1 MEDHPIPQDI
11 TGFQFK
17 LIGDMTI
24 KQFAY
29 VAAGAILAWIFF
41 SIPLPGIIKFPLSAL
56 SALTGIG
63 FAFFPISGRPMDTM
77 AYNFVKALFT
87 PSQYVYQKTGG
98 QIFTPTPGTPSTHTA
113 AMPAEIR
120 SPQQGNEQDKKEEV
134 LLSSIIT
141 AQAIIPPSPH
151 IITQSIAGGPKPQP
165 ASNRLSPQATAGGEK
180 SEDIQQEEA
189 NLVQEETVLE
199 KQLQAAKTEEASAV
213 NTPSSADMHKKV
225 LELEKLVQETATQ
238 RQELERQILSL
249 QQKLSNQTQ
258 TTYTPSTAT
267 PKQVTKNVR
276 VVQPGMGRSVGLPTA
291 PEYPNLLTG
300 IIKDPR
306 GNPLPNILVEVKDKE
321 GNPVR
326 AFKTNGLGQFL
337 AATALSNGT
346 YNIVF
351 EDSRGQ
357 NKFDTV
363 ELTATGEIILPLE
376 IISQDAREELRKS
389 LFS

>member
-1 MEDHPIPQDI
+1 MEGHPIPQDI

-29 VAAGAILAWIFF
+29 VATGTVLAWIFF
-41 SIPLPGIIKFPLSAL
+41 SIPMPGIIKFPLSAIF
-56 SALTGIG
+56 ALTGIG

-77 AYNFVKALFT
+77 AYNFIKALFT

-98 QIFTPTPGTPSTHTA
+98 QIFTPTPGTPSTHTV

-120 SPQQGNEQDKKEEV
+120 SQQPGNEQDKKEEV

-151 IITQSIAGGPKPQP
+151 IITQSIAGEHPPTGEAGKPQ
-165 ASNRLSPQATAGGEK
+165 GK

-189 NLVQEETVLE
+189 NLVKEENVLE
-199 KQLQAAKTEEASAV
+199 KELQVAKTEEASAV
-213 NTPSSADMHKKV
+213 NTPSAADMHKKV

-276 VVQPGMGRSVGLPTA
+276 VVQPGMGRSVGLPIT

-363 ELTATGEIILPLE
+363 EITASGEIILPLE